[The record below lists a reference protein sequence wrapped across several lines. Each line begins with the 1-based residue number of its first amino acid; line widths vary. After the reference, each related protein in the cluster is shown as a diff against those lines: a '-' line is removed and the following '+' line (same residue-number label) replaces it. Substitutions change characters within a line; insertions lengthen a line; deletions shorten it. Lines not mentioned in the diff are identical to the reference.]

1 MFHKNE
7 GIVKKKGI
15 GIFKRIPGEKM
26 QIIVIGCGKVGSSL
40 ARELVNNGNEVII
53 IENDKRLLQNAED
66 IDCIKINGVPIDKD
80 ILKSA
85 GIEQADA
92 VCAVT
97 QDDNMNIMT
106 SQVAKEIFHVEKVVT
121 RIFNPRSK
129 ELFEEFGLDTV
140 CSTTLTV
147 DAILRS
153 LEDEKD
159 DGICS
164 VYGTDI
170 VYSEIN
176 LEERYIGMQIHEF
189 SNLSG
194 KHVLGLIRKTRFM
207 LALPETKIE
216 KGDLAVFAAIQ

>member
-1 MFHKNE
+1 
-7 GIVKKKGI
+7 
-15 GIFKRIPGEKM
+15 M

-40 ARELVNNGNEVII
+40 ARELVENGNDVVI

-66 IDCIKINGVPIDKD
+66 VDCIKINGVPIDKD

-85 GIEQADA
+85 GIELADA

-147 DAILRS
+147 DAIRRS
-153 LEDEKD
+153 LEDETD
-159 DGICS
+159 DDVHS

-170 VYSEIN
+170 VYSKMDLGN
-176 LEERYIGMQIHEF
+176 QYIGMSIHEF
-189 SNLSG
+189 SSLSG
-194 KHVLGLIRKTRFM
+194 KHVFGIFRNKHM
-207 LALPETKIE
+207 VLALPELKIE
-216 KGDLAVFAAIQ
+216 NDDTAIFAAIL